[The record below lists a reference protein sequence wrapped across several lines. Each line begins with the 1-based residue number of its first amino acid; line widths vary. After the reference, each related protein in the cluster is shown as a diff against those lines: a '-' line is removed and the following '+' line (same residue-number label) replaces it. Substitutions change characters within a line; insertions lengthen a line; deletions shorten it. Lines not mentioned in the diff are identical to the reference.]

1 MSHYI
6 YTLRLIPKY
15 WDVTKW
21 TNKESHIVTE
31 HFRKLQEMLKD
42 GRLILAGKTDDEG
55 EEAFG
60 IVIFN
65 AESDDEA
72 NEIMNNDPAV
82 KKGLMTATL
91 KKYSVALISEK
102 NV

>member
-21 TNKESHIVTE
+21 TNKESQIVTE
-31 HFRKLQEMLKD
+31 HFRKLQKMLKD

-55 EEAFG
+55 ETAFG

-65 AESDDEA
+65 AINNEQA
-72 NEIMNNDPAV
+72 TEIMNNDPAV
-82 KKGLMTATL
+82 KMGIMTATL
-91 KKYSVALISEK
+91 KRYNVALI
-102 NV
+102 